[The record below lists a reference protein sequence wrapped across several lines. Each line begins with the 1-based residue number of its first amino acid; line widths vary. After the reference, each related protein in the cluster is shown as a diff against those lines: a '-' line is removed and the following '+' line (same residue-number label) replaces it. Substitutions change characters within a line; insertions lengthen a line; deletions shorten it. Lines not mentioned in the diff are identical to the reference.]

1 MESLGGFPAGSD
13 GKESERSGC
22 NPMDYTIHGILQ
34 ARILE
39 CVAFPFSRGSSQP
52 RSSEPQSLALQA
64 DSLPA
69 EPPGK
74 PKNAG
79 VGSLSLLR
87 GNLPDP
93 GMKLV
98 TPELKA
104 DPLSL
109 LKYLPAMQETWVGK
123 TPWRKE
129 WLLTPVFLLGEFHG
143 QMSLVS

>member
-1 MESLGGFPAGSD
+1 MKVAQSSPTLCDPI
-13 GKESERSGC
+13 
-22 NPMDYTIHGILQ
+22 DYTVHGILQ
-34 ARILE
+34 AKTLE

-109 LKYLPAMQETWVGK
+109 LKYLPAMQET
-123 TPWRKE
+123 
-129 WLLTPVFLLGEFHG
+129 PVRFLGQEDSPGEG
-143 QMSLVS
+143 IAYPL